1 MVPSV
6 VLCDDALGFRLMLA
20 SLLEDAGLNVV
31 VCGTWDEAVECAET
45 MQPGAI
51 VLDLWMPTFEAT
63 LLRRVHSVSP
73 RSVIIVIS
81 SLSVEESA
89 RAVVGLGG
97 IGAVVSKREPPAAIV
112 AAVKEAV
119 A

>member
-1 MVPSV
+1 MFPSV
-6 VLCDDALGFRLMLA
+6 VLCDDAPGFRLMLA
-20 SLLEDAGLNVV
+20 SLLEEAGLSVS
-31 VCGTWDEAVECAET
+31 VCSTWDEAVECAET
-45 MQPGAI
+45 MQPRAI

-73 RSVIIVIS
+73 RSVIVVVS
-81 SLSVEESA
+81 SMSVEEST
-89 RAVVGLGG
+89 RSVVGLDG
-97 IGAVVSKREPPAAIV
+97 IGAVVSKRDPPKSIV